1 MSLRIPPLVRVGVFA
16 AALALACSA
25 AIAGYGD
32 AFDPSQVSVVGP
44 TEATSTCIGD
54 PRTPECALDTLFA
67 CVVRRD
73 ADLCRRVGIN
83 ETFVREPCFD
93 PRILDIRYKIKEVQM
108 LDERDMPPYLK
119 KKKREGEVYAVI
131 VYNALVCRPFNLPCT
146 TFNIGAAETLKSSG
160 QGWVFTWFPDEAD
173 QCGPEDDD

>member
-1 MSLRIPPLVRVGVFA
+1 MSLRIPPLIRVGVFA

-73 ADLCRRVGIN
+73 ADLCRRVGVMSFN
-83 ETFVREPCFD
+83 EPCFD
-93 PRILDIRYKIKEVQM
+93 PRILDIRYKIEQVRP
-108 LDERDMPPYLK
+108 LAENDLPLYLK
-119 KKKREGEVYAVI
+119 KRKQKGDIYVDILYD
-131 VYNALVCRPFNLPCT
+131 ALLCRSHDLPCT
-146 TFNIGAAETLKSSG
+146 TFDTEAAKTLKSSG
-160 QGWVFTWFPDEAD
+160 QGWMVTRFPWEAD